1 MDVAERNAIHA
12 ELRAR
17 HYEMRQQAKR
27 FEWEIRQ
34 RVQIEIAEWRAMM
47 LPEYNGEAGGS
58 QPQWSHG
65 AQGLHGRAGAVQ
77 QVRFVAHEDTYQ
89 SRSAKTVPS

>member
-47 LPEYNGEAGGS
+47 LPEYNERLAEANRIVMAHKGFMT
-58 QPQWSHG
+58 QE
-65 AQGLHGRAGAVQ
+65 LYNKF
-77 QVRFVAHEDTYQ
+77 RFVAHEDTYQ